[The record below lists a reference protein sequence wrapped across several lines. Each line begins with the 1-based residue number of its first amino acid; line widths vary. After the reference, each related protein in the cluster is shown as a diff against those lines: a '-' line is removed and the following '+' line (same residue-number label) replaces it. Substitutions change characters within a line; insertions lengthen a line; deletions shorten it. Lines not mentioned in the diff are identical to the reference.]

1 MLNMF
6 KTTVALEVDRVKG
19 KVEHV
24 QIIASAR
31 FRGGLSAGKWRVDP
45 GAILEGKALERE
57 WAERVSG
64 SSE

>member
-1 MLNMF
+1 MF
-6 KTTVALEVDRVKG
+6 KTKIALEVGRVKG

-31 FRGGLSAGKWRVDP
+31 FRGGLSAGKWRFDP

-57 WAERVSG
+57 WDKRMPG